1 MAVAPPPLRCYRHP
15 ERETYGRCSECD
27 RPICPD
33 CMTMAPVGI
42 RCPEHSGKAGG
53 AQRVRRAAYEGTGS
67 YVTRVIIGINIGI
80 FALQL
85 ATGAPLNGAG
95 GRIWQEMV
103 LHGPWVAQGEW
114 WRLLTSAFLH
124 YGPFHLAMNMY
135 VLWFLGG
142 PLEHA
147 MGRGRYVLLYLVSGL
162 AGAAGALL
170 LDPLGATA
178 GASGAVF
185 GLLGAALVLER
196 QRIDVYGGSVI
207 GLLILNLAITFFV
220 PNISIGG
227 HLGGLAGGAL
237 SVLALSRFGRV
248 HAFYGRPGLV
258 GTVSLVT
265 VAALAVGISY
275 WRVKGYA

>member
-1 MAVAPPPLRCYRHP
+1 MADGALRCYRHP
-15 ERETYGRCSECD
+15 DRETYVRCSECD

-42 RCPEHSGKAGG
+42 RCPEHSGKATGV
-53 AQRVRRAAYEGTGS
+53 QKVRRVAYEGVGA
-67 YVTRVIIGINIGI
+67 YVTRAIIGVNVGV

-85 ATGAPLNGAG
+85 AMGAPLNGSG
-95 GRIWQEMV
+95 GRMWQEMV
-103 LHGPWVAQGEW
+103 LYGPAVAQGEW

-124 YGPFHLAMNMY
+124 YGPFHLLMNMY
-135 VLWFLGG
+135 ALWFLGG
-142 PLEHA
+142 ALEQA
-147 MGRGRYVLLYLVSGL
+147 MGRGRYILLYLVSGL
-162 AGAAGALL
+162 AGSAGALL
-170 LDPLGATA
+170 VTPDAATA

-196 QRIDVYGGSVI
+196 QRAGIFAGSVAGI
-207 GLLILNLAITFFV
+207 LVLNLAFTFFV
-220 PNISIGG
+220 PGISIGG

-248 HAFYGRPGLV
+248 HAFYGSPGVV
-258 GTVSLVT
+258 GTVSL
-265 VAALAVGISY
+265 LAVAVVAIGVAY

>member
-1 MAVAPPPLRCYRHP
+1 VADEPLRCYRHP
-15 ERETYGRCSECD
+15 DRETYVRCSECD

-42 RCPEHSGKAGG
+42 RCPDHSGKARGV
-53 AQRVRRAAYEGTGS
+53 QRVRRAAYEGTGA
-67 YVTRVIIGINIGI
+67 YVTRAIIGLNVGV

-95 GRIWQEMV
+95 GRIWEEMV
-103 LHGPWVAQGEW
+103 LRGPWVAQGEW

-124 YGPFHLAMNMY
+124 YGPFHLLLNMY
-135 VLWFLGG
+135 ALWFLGSA
-142 PLEHA
+142 LEEA
-147 MGRGRYVLLYLVSGL
+147 MGRGRYILLYLVSGL
-162 AGAAGALL
+162 AGSAGALL
-170 LDPLGATA
+170 FAPQAATA

-196 QRIDVYGGSVI
+196 QRTNVFGGSVVGI
-207 GLLILNLAITFFV
+207 LVLNLAFTFFV
-220 PNISIGG
+220 PGISIGG

-248 HAFYGRPGLV
+248 HAFYGRPGVV
-258 GTVSLVT
+258 GTVSL
-265 VAALAVGISY
+265 LAVAVIAVGVAY